1 MEKSGMKNPS
11 GAPLRGDERIRS
23 AMAYVCSLFAGN
35 ADGHDMGHTLRVYRN
50 AMRIAETENCD
61 RQITALAALLHDADD
76 HKLFDTAD
84 NRNARTFL
92 QASGLDEAAI
102 ERIIAA
108 VNAVSFSKNGD
119 NRPDTIEGQIVQDA
133 DRLDA
138 MGAMGIARTF
148 AYGGSHGR
156 GPEDS
161 IRHFHEKLLLL
172 KDRMNTPAGKALS
185 EDRHA
190 FLLAFL
196 REWERETAE

>member
-11 GAPLRGDERIRS
+11 GAPLRGDERIDS
-23 AMAYVCSLFAGN
+23 AMAYVRSLFAGN

-119 NRPDTIEGQIVQDA
+119 KRPDTIEGQIVQDA

-172 KDRMNTPAGKALS
+172 KDRMNTPAGKALA